1 MTCEDCYHNEVCYL
15 RIVLNMDYDEMK
27 NEYVADAEKC
37 QYFKDKS
44 LIVELPC
51 KLGQIVYDVVLCDD
65 DIYRI
70 FKMKISKIEPFGSLY
85 EGTNCPAFLWNVFL
99 TDNYSYAY
107 RVFSDIGKKIF
118 FDKSEAETKLKE
130 LNNENSI

>member
-1 MTCEDCYHNEVCYL
+1 MTCKDCYHCDVCS
-15 RIVLNMDYDEMK
+15 
-27 NEYVADAEKC
+27 EKDGTTNFYGKELACNDVEKRC

-44 LIVELPC
+44 LIIELPC
-51 KLGQIVYDVVLCDD
+51 KIGQIVYDVVLCDD

-70 FKMKISKIEPFGSLY
+70 FEMKISAITPFGSLY
-85 EGTNCPAFLWNVFL
+85 ESTNRPPFLWNIYL

-118 FDKSEAETKLKE
+118 FDKSEAEAKLKE